1 MKLNISIKFVILW
14 CLILKIGLATPNIYF
29 YFYLIHTF
37 QFLGFSFVQG
47 FAHSLLA
54 FYLQCFK
61 IPKVYEKKNLTYFK
75 TQLFRGKAIP
85 RHTRSH
91 FIVATYF
98 FGLLFQLNYNKVL
111 HKVDVILRITL
122 ILSQDYLRLSVSYT
136 FLSF

>member
-1 MKLNISIKFVILW
+1 MKLNISIKLMIRW
-14 CLILKIGLATPNIYF
+14 CLILNFGLATPNIYF

-37 QFLGFSFVQG
+37 QFLGFSFEQG

-98 FGLLFQLNYNKVL
+98 FWIIVL
-111 HKVDVILRITL
+111 IKLHQGPTQSRCDTPYHF
-122 ILSQDYLRLSVSYT
+122 ILSQDQLRFLVSLT